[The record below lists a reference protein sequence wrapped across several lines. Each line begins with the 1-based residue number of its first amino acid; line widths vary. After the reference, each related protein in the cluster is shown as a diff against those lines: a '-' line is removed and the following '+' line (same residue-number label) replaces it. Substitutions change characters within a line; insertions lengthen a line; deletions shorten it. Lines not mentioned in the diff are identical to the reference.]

1 MSVAFVKTLQTIYK
15 TYEALVN
22 LGFEFI

>member
-1 MSVAFVKTLQTIYK
+1 MNAAFVKTLQTIYK